1 MNIQVALT
9 LCCYLAK
16 YIRIAQSETCINRN
30 FTLCEFSWET
40 KNAQS
45 EGYLYLFP
53 WKERFE
59 MKIWRQV
66 IFWISRMWKFLIQE
80 KIKILEIS
88 RIGKYVNIT
97 YFAIRDFILY
107 EAKNWK
113 IREHCVLM
121 RRGQYWKIRCFL
133 VYKE

>member
-1 MNIQVALT
+1 
-9 LCCYLAK
+9 
-16 YIRIAQSETCINRN
+16 
-30 FTLCEFSWET
+30 
-40 KNAQS
+40 
-45 EGYLYLFP
+45 
-53 WKERFE
+53 
-59 MKIWRQV
+59 MKIWCQV

-97 YFAIRDFILY
+97 YFAIWDFILY

-121 RRGQYWKIRCFL
+121 RRGQYWKIHCFL
-133 VYKE
+133 VYKEKSNNINTWELKVRYWKYLHVIQHSWQYCSTRGFATRAAILPLVLYYMRVFSIPDL